1 MISRLAEHCFWLS
14 RYIERA
20 ENIARL
26 LEVNQNWLL
35 DFDIPVELQWKPL
48 LIISGIHDYKGN
60 LDKESIL
67 NFMTWDHE
75 NPCSIVSSMT
85 QARENARV
93 IREIISAEMW
103 ERLNYNYLWLQSN
116 TAKDL
121 YDNNRYELYN
131 QIKRINQLLQGIG
144 ESTMLRTEAWEFYQ
158 FGRHLERS
166 GQTARIL
173 DVKYHMVQTN
183 PDISGSNIEISYWTS
198 ILKSCSGYE
207 PFLKHANI
215 IENQVGNAVAE
226 FLILE
231 ESFPRSVLYCLKEC
245 LNSVTAIS
253 YRSKSKI
260 SNTTIESLK
269 TLNSWLSND
278 ETRQSIKVQL
288 HAILTK
294 IVDNVHSI
302 SDSMTSTYFD
312 FNPDDHVLEMNEI
325 EKINS

>member
-35 DFDIPVELQWKPL
+35 DFDIPVDLQWKPL

-60 LDKESIL
+60 YDKGSVL
-67 NFMTWDHE
+67 GFMTWDSE
-75 NPCSIVSSMT
+75 NPSSIVSSMT

-121 YDNNRYELYN
+121 YENNKYELYN

-166 GQTARIL
+166 SQTARIL
-173 DVKYHMVQTN
+173 DVKYHMLQSN
-183 PDISGSNIEISYWTS
+183 PAISGTNIEISYWTS
-198 ILKSCSGYE
+198 LLKSCSGYE
-207 PFLKHANI
+207 PFLKHAKI

-231 ESFPRSVLYCLKEC
+231 ETFPRSIRYCLKEC
-245 LNSVTAIS
+245 LNSVMSIS
-253 YRSKSKI
+253 QKSKSKT
-260 SNTTIESLK
+260 SNTTLEALRHLIAWIS
-269 TLNSWLSND
+269 TD
-278 ETRQSIKVQL
+278 DTRQLIGVKL
-288 HAILTK
+288 HSILTH
-294 IVDNVHSI
+294 IVDNVHAV
-302 SDSMTSTYFD
+302 SDSLTRTYFD
-312 FNPDDHVLEMNEI
+312 FKPEDHELEMSTI
-325 EKINS
+325 

>member
-35 DFDIPVELQWKPL
+35 DFDIPLDLQWKPL

-60 LDKESIL
+60 YDKESVL
-67 NFMTWDHE
+67 GFMTWDSE
-75 NPCSIVSSMT
+75 NPSSIVSSMT

-121 YDNNRYELYN
+121 YENNKYELYN

-166 GQTARIL
+166 SQTARIL
-173 DVKYHMVQTN
+173 DVKYHMLQSN
-183 PDISGSNIEISYWTS
+183 PAISGTNIEISYWTS
-198 ILKSCSGYE
+198 LLKSCSGYE
-207 PFLKHANI
+207 PFLKHAKI

-231 ESFPRSVLYCLKEC
+231 ETFPRSIRYCLKEC
-245 LNSVTAIS
+245 LNSVMSIS
-253 YRSKSKI
+253 QKSKSKT
-260 SNTTIESLK
+260 SNTTLEALRHLIAWIS
-269 TLNSWLSND
+269 TD
-278 ETRQSIKVQL
+278 DTRQLIGVKL
-288 HAILTK
+288 HSILTH
-294 IVDNVHSI
+294 IVDNVHAV
-302 SDSMTSTYFD
+302 SDSLTRTYFD
-312 FNPDDHVLEMNEI
+312 FKPEDHELEMSTI
-325 EKINS
+325 

>member
-35 DFDIPVELQWKPL
+35 DFDIPVDLQWKPL

-60 LDKESIL
+60 YDKESVL
-67 NFMTWDHE
+67 GFMTWDSE
-75 NPCSIVSSMT
+75 NPFSIVSSMT

-121 YDNNRYELYN
+121 YENNKYELYN

-166 GQTARIL
+166 SQTARIL
-173 DVKYHMVQTN
+173 DVKYHMLQSN
-183 PDISGSNIEISYWTS
+183 PAISGTNIEISYWTS
-198 ILKSCSGYE
+198 LLKSCSGYE
-207 PFLKHANI
+207 PFLKHAKI

-231 ESFPRSVLYCLKEC
+231 ETFPRSIRYCLKEC
-245 LNSVTAIS
+245 LNSVMSIS
-253 YRSKSKI
+253 QKSKSKT
-260 SNTTIESLK
+260 SNTTLEALRHLIGWIS
-269 TLNSWLSND
+269 TD
-278 ETRQSIKVQL
+278 DTRQLIGVKL
-288 HAILTK
+288 HSILTH
-294 IVDNVHSI
+294 IVDNVHAV
-302 SDSMTSTYFD
+302 SDSLTRTYFD
-312 FNPDDHVLEMNEI
+312 FKPEDHELEMSTI
-325 EKINS
+325 

>member
-35 DFDIPVELQWKPL
+35 DFDIPVDLQWKPL

-60 LDKESIL
+60 YDKESVL
-67 NFMTWDHE
+67 GFMTWDSE
-75 NPCSIVSSMT
+75 NPSSIVSSMT

-121 YDNNRYELYN
+121 YENNKYELYN

-166 GQTARIL
+166 SQTARIL
-173 DVKYHMVQTN
+173 DVKYHMLQSN
-183 PDISGSNIEISYWTS
+183 PAISGTNIEISYWTS
-198 ILKSCSGYE
+198 LLKSCSGYE
-207 PFLKHANI
+207 PFLKHAKI
-215 IENQVGNAVAE
+215 IENQVDTLLTQGPCQVSNNDPKK
-226 FLILE
+226 L
-231 ESFPRSVLYCLKEC
+231 PM
-245 LNSVTAIS
+245 
-253 YRSKSKI
+253 KSK
-260 SNTTIESLK
+260 
-269 TLNSWLSND
+269 
-278 ETRQSIKVQL
+278 
-288 HAILTK
+288 
-294 IVDNVHSI
+294 
-302 SDSMTSTYFD
+302 
-312 FNPDDHVLEMNEI
+312 
-325 EKINS
+325 

>member
-35 DFDIPVELQWKPL
+35 DFDVPSDLQWKPL
-48 LIISGIHDYKGN
+48 LIISGIHDYKGS
-60 LDKESIL
+60 LEKEIIL
-67 NFMTWDHE
+67 NFMTWDCE
-75 NPCSIVSSMT
+75 NPCSIVSSMN

-121 YDNNRYELYN
+121 YENNRYELYN
-131 QIKRINQLLQGIG
+131 QIKRISQLLQGIG

-158 FGRHLERS
+158 FGRHLERCS
-166 GQTARIL
+166 QTARIL
-173 DVKYHMVQTN
+173 DVKYHMLQSD
-183 PDISGSNIEISYWTS
+183 PAISGSNIEISYWTS

-231 ESFPRSVLYCLKEC
+231 ESFPRSVLFCLKEC
-245 LNSVTAIS
+245 LNSANAIS
-253 YRSKSKI
+253 DRSKSRT
-260 SNTTIESLK
+260 SNTTIETLEKLIYKLSL
-269 TLNSWLSND
+269 D
-278 ETRQSIKVQL
+278 ETKQLIRQEL
-288 HAILTK
+288 HSVLTN
-294 IVDNVHSI
+294 IVDNIHSI
-302 SDSMTSTYFD
+302 SDSMTRTYFD
-312 FNPDDHVLEMNEI
+312 FNPEDHALEMNDLEYA
-325 EKINS
+325 SS

>member
-35 DFDIPVELQWKPL
+35 DLDIPLELQWKPL

-67 NFMTWDHE
+67 NFMTWDQE

-173 DVKYHMVQTN
+173 DVKYHMVQSN

-253 YRSKSKI
+253 HKSKSKI

-269 TLNSWLSND
+269 TLNAWLSKD
-278 ETRQSIKVQL
+278 ETKQSIKVQL
-288 HAILTK
+288 HPILTK
-294 IVDNVHSI
+294 IVDIVHSI
-302 SDSMTSTYFD
+302 SDSMTRTYFD

-325 EKINS
+325 ENINS

>member
-35 DFDIPVELQWKPL
+35 DFDIPVDLQWKPL

-60 LDKESIL
+60 YDKESVL
-67 NFMTWDHE
+67 GFMTWDSE
-75 NPCSIVSSMT
+75 NPSSIVSSMT

-121 YDNNRYELYN
+121 YENNKYELYN

-166 GQTARIL
+166 SQTARIL
-173 DVKYHMVQTN
+173 DVKYHMLQSN
-183 PDISGSNIEISYWTS
+183 PAISGTNIEISYWTS
-198 ILKSCSGYE
+198 LLKSCSGYE
-207 PFLKHANI
+207 PFLKHAKI

-231 ESFPRSVLYCLKEC
+231 ETFPRSIRYCLKEC
-245 LNSVTAIS
+245 LNSVMSIS
-253 YRSKSKI
+253 QKSKSKT
-260 SNTTIESLK
+260 SNTTLEALRHLIAWIS
-269 TLNSWLSND
+269 TD
-278 ETRQSIKVQL
+278 DTRQLIGVKL
-288 HAILTK
+288 HSILTH
-294 IVDNVHSI
+294 IVDNVHAV
-302 SDSMTSTYFD
+302 SDSLTRTYFD
-312 FNPDDHVLEMNEI
+312 FKPEDHELEMSTI
-325 EKINS
+325 

>member
-35 DFDIPVELQWKPL
+35 DFDIPVDLQWKPL
-48 LIISGIHDYKGN
+48 LIISGIHDYKGSY
-60 LDKESIL
+60 DKESVL
-67 NFMTWDHE
+67 GFMTWDSE
-75 NPCSIVSSMT
+75 NPSSIVSSMT

-121 YDNNRYELYN
+121 YENNKYELYN

-166 GQTARIL
+166 SQTARIL
-173 DVKYHMVQTN
+173 DVKYHMLQSN
-183 PDISGSNIEISYWTS
+183 PAISGTNIEISYWTS
-198 ILKSCSGYE
+198 LLKSCSGYE
-207 PFLKHANI
+207 PFLKHAKI

-231 ESFPRSVLYCLKEC
+231 ETFPRSIRYCLKEC
-245 LNSVTAIS
+245 LNSVMSIS
-253 YRSKSKI
+253 QKSKSKT
-260 SNTTIESLK
+260 SNTTLEALRHLIAWIS
-269 TLNSWLSND
+269 TD
-278 ETRQSIKVQL
+278 DTRQLIGVKL
-288 HAILTK
+288 HSILTH
-294 IVDNVHSI
+294 IVDNVHAV
-302 SDSMTSTYFD
+302 SDSLTRTYFD
-312 FNPDDHVLEMNEI
+312 FKPEDHELEMSTI
-325 EKINS
+325 

>member
-35 DFDIPVELQWKPL
+35 DFDIPLDLQWKPL

-60 LDKESIL
+60 YDKESVL
-67 NFMTWDHE
+67 SFMTWDSE
-75 NPCSIVSSMT
+75 NPSSIVSSMT

-121 YDNNRYELYN
+121 YENNKYELYN

-166 GQTARIL
+166 SQTARIL
-173 DVKYHMVQTN
+173 DVKYHMLQSN
-183 PDISGSNIEISYWTS
+183 PAISGTNIEISYWTS
-198 ILKSCSGYE
+198 LLKSCSGYE
-207 PFLKHANI
+207 PFLKHAKI

-231 ESFPRSVLYCLKEC
+231 ETFPRSIRYCLKEC
-245 LNSVTAIS
+245 LNSVMSIS
-253 YRSKSKI
+253 QKSKSKT
-260 SNTTIESLK
+260 SNTTLEALRHLIAWIS
-269 TLNSWLSND
+269 TD
-278 ETRQSIKVQL
+278 DTRQLIGVKL
-288 HAILTK
+288 HSILTH
-294 IVDNVHSI
+294 IVDNVHAV
-302 SDSMTSTYFD
+302 SDSLTRTYFD
-312 FNPDDHVLEMNEI
+312 FKPEDHELEMSTI
-325 EKINS
+325 